1 MDEEDGLAAFSAS
14 NPSWL
19 PENKQRYILDILIA
33 FKMISHLWFSRDH
46 VKSVIIAILA
56 DVRGEVG
63 RRRRRSWFS

>member
-19 PENKQRYILDILIA
+19 PENKQRYILEIFFELKI
-33 FKMISHLWFSRDH
+33 ISHLWFSRDH

-56 DVRGEVG
+56 DVGG
-63 RRRRRSWFS
+63 K